1 MKLLARWAGIVAALG
16 SAAGAAHAIEYRTY
30 DNPQLGLSLSIP
42 AEWETSEGK
51 DGSLTVTGSAGVLVV
66 SARPRGEA
74 TEETL
79 RQYALSYVRG
89 ANVRLQNSG
98 RKTVNGVP
106 GWLFQ
111 YVTRDPEDPLRGD
124 TLCLLHENWLVAVA
138 FATREWLYAASR
150 PVFDTAIHSL
160 RLQTPHGMR
169 PLTRGFRRFEDPR
182 GNFRLQVP
190 ESWQLASSANSLP
203 FFAGADGTLQVIV
216 DGGSRYLAGDTEI
229 LARAYVQRASY
240 RLQKLTPGKIDSQPG
255 QFAYCVP
262 NDASDWKGCFVVM
275 VREGKLYV
283 LKIAYQG
290 ETGEA
295 RVREIVEGFQFLP
308 VRAADGGAAAGKE
321 SAKVP

>member
-1 MKLLARWAGIVAALG
+1 MKLLARWAGVGILLWGA
-16 SAAGAAHAIEYRTY
+16 SGAARAIEYRTY
-30 DNPQLGLSLSIP
+30 VNPRLGLSLSIP

-66 SARPRGEA
+66 SARPRGAA

-79 RQYALSYVRG
+79 REYALAYVRG

-124 TLCLLHENWLVAVA
+124 TLCLIHENWLVAVA

-150 PVFDTAIHSL
+150 PVFETAIHSL

-169 PLTRGFRRFEDPR
+169 PLSRGFRRYEDPR
-182 GNFRLQVP
+182 GSFRLQVP
-190 ESWQLASSANSLP
+190 ESWQLTSSANSLP
-203 FFAGADGTLQVIV
+203 FFAGGDGTLQVIV
-216 DGGSRYLAGDTEI
+216 DGGSRYLAGDAEI

-240 RLQKLTPGKIDSQPG
+240 RLDKLSPGKIDSQPA

-262 NDASDWKGCFVVM
+262 NDASDWRGCFVVM
-275 VREGKLYV
+275 IREGKLYV
-283 LKIAYQG
+283 LKIAYHG
-290 ETGEA
+290 EGSEA
-295 RVREIVEGFQFLP
+295 RVREIVDGFQFLP
-308 VRAADGGAAAGKE
+308 VRAADSSAVGGKE
-321 SAKVP
+321 SAKMP